1 MFESLGEKLQN
12 ALKTLTG
19 RGKLTEEDVDKALRE
34 VRLALLE
41 ADVNFMV
48 AKKFV
53 DNVRERA
60 VGTEVMESLTPGQQV
75 VKIVHEE
82 LTDLMGGSEHGIS
95 FSSEP
100 PTIIMMAGLQ
110 GSGKT
115 TTCAKLGKYFKKQGR
130 NPLLAAADIYRPA
143 AGDQLVQLGE
153 QIDVP
158 VLDMSSSAQPE
169 DIAKAAVEKARRSGC
184 DTILLDTAGRLH
196 IDNEMMEEL
205 QTIESTVDVNEALLV
220 VDAMTGQDAV
230 NVAEEFSERIE
241 ITGIVMTKMDGD
253 TRGGAALSVLD
264 VTGCPVKF
272 VGTGERPDDLEL
284 FHPDRLASRI
294 LGMGDVMTLIEK
306 AEDQVDEEQ
315 MRQMHQRLKEDK
327 FTLDDFLQQ
336 MQQVRDMGPLD
347 QLMSMIPGMA
357 SKAPDADELDEK
369 ELVKA
374 EAIIQSMTPEERENP
389 DIIKRSRRRRIAAG
403 SGTRVQDVNRLLK
416 QFNQT
421 RNMIRQLTQGSQG
434 KAAAKLRNMNFPT
447 R

>member
-1 MFESLGEKLQN
+1 
-12 ALKTLTG
+12 
-19 RGKLTEEDVDKALRE
+19 
-34 VRLALLE
+34 
-41 ADVNFMV
+41 
-48 AKKFV
+48 
-53 DNVRERA
+53 
-60 VGTEVMESLTPGQQV
+60 
-75 VKIVHEE
+75 
-82 LTDLMGGSEHGIS
+82 
-95 FSSEP
+95 
-100 PTIIMMAGLQ
+100 
-110 GSGKT
+110 
-115 TTCAKLGKYFKKQGR
+115 
-130 NPLLAAADIYRPA
+130 
-143 AGDQLVQLGE
+143 
-153 QIDVP
+153 
-158 VLDMSSSAQPE
+158 
-169 DIAKAAVEKARRSGC
+169 
-184 DTILLDTAGRLH
+184 
-196 IDNEMMEEL
+196 
-205 QTIESTVDVNEALLV
+205 
-220 VDAMTGQDAV
+220 
-230 NVAEEFSERIE
+230 
-241 ITGIVMTKMDGD
+241 MTKMDGD

-306 AEDQVDEEQ
+306 AEEQVDEEQ
-315 MRQMHQRLKEDK
+315 ARQMHQRLKEDK

-357 SKAPDADELDEK
+357 SKAPDADDLDEK

-374 EAIIQSMTPEERENP
+374 EAIIQSMTSEERENP